1 MVLLQMTK
9 NVSLNT
15 VAIFTENCIHLTYCQ
30 ESTDMFFNSLN
41 NVHSISDIES
51 KQCDEP
57 IKVEEIIESIKHLKN
72 NKSPGVEG
80 INSEFYKLFSE
91 QVLPI

>member
-1 MVLLQMTK
+1 
-9 NVSLNT
+9 
-15 VAIFTENCIHLTYCQ
+15 
-30 ESTDMFFNSLN
+30 MFFDSLN

-72 NKSPGVEG
+72 NKSPGVDG
-80 INSEFYKLFSE
+80 ITSEFYKLFSE
-91 QVLPI
+91 QVAPFLFEVFLESIKNNVLPPTMSQGLITLIPKAKK

>member
-9 NVSLNT
+9 NESLNT
-15 VAIFTENCIHLTYCQ
+15 VAIFTKKWYSSTYCQ
-30 ESTDMFFNSLN
+30 VSTDMFFNSLN

-57 IKVEEIIESIKHLKN
+57 IKVEEIIVYQTSK
-72 NKSPGVEG
+72 
-80 INSEFYKLFSE
+80 E
-91 QVLPI
+91 Q